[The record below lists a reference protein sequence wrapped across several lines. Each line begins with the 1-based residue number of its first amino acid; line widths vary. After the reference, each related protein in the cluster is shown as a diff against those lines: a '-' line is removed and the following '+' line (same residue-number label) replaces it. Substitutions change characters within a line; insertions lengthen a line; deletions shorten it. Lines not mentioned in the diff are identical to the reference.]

1 MQIHKDM
8 TKKTQRCSAARGGN
22 EERPAF
28 APCQLLLPCC
38 LRYCCTAP
46 LGCGERPGAGRG
58 AATVT
63 RAPPPPQHARH
74 APVATPAQG
83 GVRVRVGTRARALK
97 MGLRG
102 RGRTPDPMPEAP
114 CSCGGRRRSPE
125 RAHSILL
132 QGMGRRSGG
141 PQRDLHGGVF
151 GMRMRARVGCKGV
164 GGAEQT
170 CCAHVG
176 DDGSTKA
183 PATSGAQA
191 GGLSTPRAQGA
202 CTRAGQACAARGAD
216 AMHCAVHA
224 CPTPSPS
231 CMLRAGVGEAC
242 WGAYLAPR
250 RSAPGGL
257 ALPAKMVG
265 KYMNFPPIPSLHP
278 LGVGV

>member
-1 MQIHKDM
+1 MKEN
-8 TKKTQRCSAARGGN
+8 AALQCRRGRE
-22 EERPAF
+22 EERLAI
-28 APCQLLLPCC
+28 APCRRLLPCC

-46 LGCGERPGAGRG
+46 LGCGERPGAGGG

-63 RAPPPPQHARH
+63 RAPPPPQHASH
-74 APVATPAQG
+74 ALVATPAQG
-83 GVRVRVGTRARALK
+83 GVRKRVGTRARALK

-151 GMRMRARVGCKGV
+151 GMRMRARVGCREV

-170 CCAHVG
+170 YCTHVG

-183 PATSGAQA
+183 PATYGAQA

-216 AMHCAVHA
+216 AMHYAVHA

-250 RSAPGGL
+250 RSASGGL

-265 KYMNFPPIPSLHP
+265 KYMIFPPIPSLHP
-278 LGVGV
+278 LSVRV